1 MNDHRKMN
9 ALVGGVVALVAF
21 LTYLR
26 TIAPTVSFWDCGEFI
41 ACSYILGVPHPPGAP
56 LYILLGRIFSM
67 VPFARDIAFRVN
79 LISAIASAFTVLFL
93 YLIIV
98 RLIVLWRG
106 VPQSKLDRLLLYS
119 SGAIGAL
126 AYAFTDSFWFNAVES
141 EVYAVSMLFTAA
153 VVWLAMR
160 WMEHADDPRS
170 DRYVLMI
177 AYCVGL
183 AIGVHLLN
191 ILALPFVF
199 LIFYFRRFKPASFQE
214 MLLHLVVAA
223 AILGACAFVGMVFKF
238 VYVGLALY
246 LVGHYFYA
254 RGKISEAGKRYAHLA
269 LTLGVGTSVF
279 VAIYPGVIKGIP
291 YLAQKTSMEAL
302 LIFIL
307 LLLIAGVVAVN
318 ERRRWLSV
326 SLLSLFLIVLGYSTY
341 TALYIR
347 SNLDPAI
354 DENDPETAAGMVRYL
369 NREQY
374 GTWGILP
381 RRFPNLPYEW
391 EFRQR
396 YPGEN
401 YKLHQFG
408 RQISFFWNYQLKKMY
423 WRYFGWQFIGKGNT
437 LGSDGYIV
445 ETISL
450 RGLYALPFLIGLFGM
465 VHHFFRDWKRALAV
479 LVLFIMTGVAIVVYL
494 NQEDPQPRERDYVY
508 VGSFFAFA
516 MWIGVGVSAILEWV
530 AEALRQRRMRELA
543 VAGTA
548 LLLLVAGPI
557 NLFAFNFHSHD
568 RTGDYVPYDY
578 SYNLLQTCEQN
589 AIVFTNGD
597 NDTFPLWF
605 LQEVEGIRKDVRVVN
620 LSLLNTDWYIKQ
632 LRDQEPRVPIRMSD
646 SQIETLRPMS
656 MLELLAMSGQMGD
669 EDLERLRRNPPRKV
683 KVSIPVPPEA
693 YERDRAELGEWAP
706 PSSSGEVD
714 RITFEVLPT
723 LMGQGIRVQ
732 DYMVLRILYDNQW
745 RRPVYFAVTVSNDNK
760 LNLFKYLRMDGLGFR
775 VVSVP
780 GDYQVAVDRLRK
792 NLFEVFR
799 YRSLQDPSVYFT
811 DNVKGL
817 LQNYRAAFLRLA
829 TEYARAQRYPDMVAT
844 LEKME
849 EVMPEAVIPI
859 LDVNAQLEVA
869 KLYYLGGR
877 KEECERRL
885 KKLVADNP
893 DFGMAHGWLVNLY
906 EQEGR
911 YTEAADVLARWQDKH
926 PGDREIEAKIKELR
940 QKAGA
945 GGADTTTERGAK
957 EPGGVTQPE
966 NRG

>member
-98 RLIVLWRG
+98 RLVVLWRG

-326 SLLSLFLIVLGYSTY
+326 SLLSLFLIVLGHSTY

-354 DENDPETAAGMVRYL
+354 DENDPETA
-369 NREQY
+369 
-374 GTWGILP
+374 
-381 RRFPNLPYEW
+381 
-391 EFRQR
+391 
-396 YPGEN
+396 
-401 YKLHQFG
+401 
-408 RQISFFWNYQLKKMY
+408 
-423 WRYFGWQFIGKGNT
+423 
-437 LGSDGYIV
+437 
-445 ETISL
+445 
-450 RGLYALPFLIGLFGM
+450 
-465 VHHFFRDWKRALAV
+465 
-479 LVLFIMTGVAIVVYL
+479 
-494 NQEDPQPRERDYVY
+494 
-508 VGSFFAFA
+508 
-516 MWIGVGVSAILEWV
+516 
-530 AEALRQRRMRELA
+530 
-543 VAGTA
+543 
-548 LLLLVAGPI
+548 
-557 NLFAFNFHSHD
+557 
-568 RTGDYVPYDY
+568 
-578 SYNLLQTCEQN
+578 
-589 AIVFTNGD
+589 
-597 NDTFPLWF
+597 
-605 LQEVEGIRKDVRVVN
+605 
-620 LSLLNTDWYIKQ
+620 
-632 LRDQEPRVPIRMSD
+632 
-646 SQIETLRPMS
+646 
-656 MLELLAMSGQMGD
+656 
-669 EDLERLRRNPPRKV
+669 
-683 KVSIPVPPEA
+683 
-693 YERDRAELGEWAP
+693 
-706 PSSSGEVD
+706 
-714 RITFEVLPT
+714 
-723 LMGQGIRVQ
+723 
-732 DYMVLRILYDNQW
+732 
-745 RRPVYFAVTVSNDNK
+745 
-760 LNLFKYLRMDGLGFR
+760 
-775 VVSVP
+775 
-780 GDYQVAVDRLRK
+780 
-792 NLFEVFR
+792 
-799 YRSLQDPSVYFT
+799 
-811 DNVKGL
+811 
-817 LQNYRAAFLRLA
+817 
-829 TEYARAQRYPDMVAT
+829 
-844 LEKME
+844 
-849 EVMPEAVIPI
+849 
-859 LDVNAQLEVA
+859 
-869 KLYYLGGR
+869 
-877 KEECERRL
+877 
-885 KKLVADNP
+885 
-893 DFGMAHGWLVNLY
+893 
-906 EQEGR
+906 
-911 YTEAADVLARWQDKH
+911 
-926 PGDREIEAKIKELR
+926 
-940 QKAGA
+940 
-945 GGADTTTERGAK
+945 
-957 EPGGVTQPE
+957 
-966 NRG
+966 

>member
-1 MNDHRKMN
+1 MNEHRRMN
-9 ALVGGVVALVAF
+9 ALVGGVVTLVAF

-41 ACSYILGVPHPPGAP
+41 ACSRILGVPHPPGAP
-56 LYILLGRIFSM
+56 LYILLGRVFSM
-67 VPFARDIAFRVN
+67 VPLAKDIAFRVN
-79 LISAIASAFTVLFL
+79 LISAITSAFTVLFL

-98 RLIVLWRG
+98 RLVMLWRG
-106 VPQSKLDRLLLYS
+106 EPRSRHDKIVLYS

-126 AYAFTDSFWFNAVES
+126 AFAFTDSFWFNAVES
-141 EVYAVSMLFTAA
+141 EVYALSVFFTAA
-153 VVWLAMR
+153 VVWLAMK
-160 WMEHADDPRS
+160 WMQHAEEPRS

-199 LIFYFRRFKPASFQE
+199 LIFYFKKFKPASFAE
-214 MLLHLVVAA
+214 MLVHVVIAG
-223 AILGACAFVGMVFKF
+223 AILGVCAFIGLVFKF
-238 VYVGLALY
+238 VYAGLALY
-246 LVGHYFYA
+246 LLGHYFYA
-254 RGKISEAGKRYAHLA
+254 RGKVSEAGRRYAHLA
-269 LTLGVGTSVF
+269 LTLGVGTTVF
-279 VAIYPGVIKGIP
+279 VAIYPGVIKGVPFI
-291 YLAQKTSMEAL
+291 AEKTSMEAVL
-302 LIFIL
+302 LFML
-307 LLLIAGVVAVN
+307 LLLIAGVVAVS

-347 SNLDPAI
+347 SNLNPAI
-354 DENDPETAAGMVRYL
+354 DENDPENAAGMVRYL

-381 RRFPNLPYEW
+381 RRFPNIPFEW

-396 YPGEN
+396 YAGEN
-401 YKLHQFG
+401 YKLYQFG
-408 RQISFFWNYQLKKMY
+408 KQVSFFWNYQLKKMY
-423 WRYFGWQFIGKGNT
+423 WRYFGWQFIGKGKT
-437 LGSDGYIV
+437 IGSDGYIV

-465 VHHFFRDWKRALAV
+465 VHHFFRDWKRALPV

-494 NQEDPQPRERDYVY
+494 NQEDPQPRERDYIY

-516 MWIGVGVSAILEWV
+516 MWIGVGVSAILDWV
-530 AEALRQRRMRELA
+530 GEVLKQRTARSLA
-543 VAGTA
+543 MVGAA
-548 LLLLVAGPI
+548 LLLLVAGPL

-578 SYNLLQTCEQN
+578 SYNLLQSCEKD
-589 AIVFTNGD
+589 AIIFTNGD

-646 SQIETLRPMS
+646 SQIEALRPMS
-656 MLELLAMSGQMGD
+656 MLELLAMSGQVA
-669 EDLERLRRNPPRKV
+669 EQELEGLRRNPPKKV
-683 KVSIPVPPEA
+683 KVSIPVPQEA
-693 YERDRAELGEWAP
+693 RARDLAELGEWAR
-706 PSSSGEVD
+706 PSAPEGAD
-714 RITFEVLPT
+714 RISFEVLPT

-732 DYMVLRILYDNQW
+732 DYMVLHILYENQW
-745 RRPVYFAVTVSNDNK
+745 RRPVYFAVTVSNENK
-760 LNLFKYLRMDGLGFR
+760 LNLFRYLRMDGLAFK
-775 VVSVP
+775 VVTVP
-780 GDYQVAVDRLRK
+780 GDYQVAPERLRK
-792 NLFEVFR
+792 NLFEGFR

-829 TEYARAQRYPDMVAT
+829 TEYARAQRYAEMVET
-844 LEKME
+844 LDKME
-849 EVMPEAVIPI
+849 EVMPEAIIPV
-859 LDVNAQLEVA
+859 LDLRAQLEIA

-877 KEECERRL
+877 KEESERRL
-885 KKLVADNP
+885 KKVAAENP
-893 DFGMAHGWLVNLY
+893 DYGEAHGWLLTLY
-906 EQEGR
+906 EQQGR
-911 YTEAADVLARWQDKH
+911 YKEAADVLERWIERH
-926 PGDREIEAKIKELR
+926 PGDREVAGKLEELR
-940 QKAGA
+940 RKAAQAA
-945 GGADTTTERGAK
+945 GDTLRATPAP
-957 EPGGVTQPE
+957 EPEAMPSPE

>member
-1 MNDHRKMN
+1 MDNHRKLN
-9 ALVGGVVALVAF
+9 ALVGGAVTLIAF

-56 LYILLGRIFSM
+56 LYILLGRLFSM
-67 VPFARDIAFRVN
+67 VPFAKDIAFRVN
-79 LISAIASAFTVLFL
+79 LISPVASALTVLFL

-98 RLIVLWRG
+98 RMVILWRG
-106 VPQSKLDRLLLYS
+106 KPSSSLDRIILYS

-126 AYAFTDSFWFNAVES
+126 AFAFTDSFWFNAVEA
-141 EVYAVSMLFTAA
+141 EVYALSMFFTAA
-153 VVWLAMR
+153 VVWLIMK
-160 WMEHADDPRS
+160 WMEKADDPRS
-170 DRYVLMI
+170 DRYLLTI

-199 LIFYFRRFKPASFQE
+199 LIFYFRTCKPASFKE
-214 MLLHLVVAA
+214 FVWHLVIASA
-223 AILGACAFVGMVFKF
+223 MLGACAFVGLVFRF
-238 VYVGLALY
+238 VYIGLAIY
-246 LVGHYFYA
+246 LVGHYFYW
-254 RGKISEAGKRYAHLA
+254 RGKLSEAGKRYAQLA
-269 LTLGVGTSVF
+269 LTLGVGTTVF

-291 YLAQKTSMEAL
+291 HLAEKTFIEVILLLMLAL
-302 LIFIL
+302 LIA
-307 LLLIAGVVAVN
+307 AGVAVS
-318 ERRRWLSV
+318 ERRRWVALSV
-326 SLLSLFLIVLGYSTY
+326 MSLFLIVLGYSTY

-347 SNLDPAI
+347 SNFDPAI

-381 RRFPNLPYEW
+381 RRFPNIPFEW

-401 YKLHQFG
+401 YKFYQFG
-408 RQISFFWNYQLKKMY
+408 KQVNFFLNYQLKKMY

-437 LGSDGYIV
+437 IGSDGYIV

-465 VHHFFRDWKRALAV
+465 VHHFFRDWKRALPV
-479 LVLFIMTGVAIVVYL
+479 LVLFVMTGVAIVVYL

-516 MWIGVGVSAILEWV
+516 IWVGVGVSAILEWIG
-530 AEALRQRRMRELA
+530 EAVKRRGRIRELA
-543 VAGTA
+543 IAGAA
-548 LLLLVAGPI
+548 LVLLVAAPI

-568 RTGDYVPYDY
+568 RTGDYVPSDY
-578 SYNLLQTCEQN
+578 SYNLLQTCDKD

-605 LQEVEGIRKDVRVVN
+605 LQEVCGVRKDVRVVN
-620 LSLLNTDWYIKQ
+620 LSLLNTDWYIRQ
-632 LRDQEPRVPIRMSD
+632 LRDQEPKVPIRMSD
-646 SQIETLRPMS
+646 SQIEALRPMS
-656 MLELLAMSGQMGD
+656 MLELLAMSGQLN
-669 EDLERLRRNPPRKV
+669 EQELEGLRRNPPKKV
-683 KVSIPVPPEA
+683 RVSIPVPPGV
-693 YERDRAELGEWAP
+693 YERDLAELGDWAP
-706 PSSSGEVD
+706 PKAPTNVD
-714 RITFEVLPT
+714 RISIDVLPT

-732 DYMVLRILYDNQW
+732 DYMILRILYDNQW

-760 LNLFKYLRMDGLGFR
+760 LNLFNYLRMDGLCFK
-775 VVSVP
+775 VVTVP
-780 GDYQVAVDRLRK
+780 GEYQIAVDRLRK

-799 YRSLQDPSVYFT
+799 YRSLADPTVYFN

-829 TEYARAQRYPDMVAT
+829 TEYARAQRHAEM
-844 LEKME
+844 LEALDKME
-849 EVMPEAVIPI
+849 QVMPEAVIPV
-859 LDVNAQLEVA
+859 LDLRAQLEIA

-877 KEECERRL
+877 KDESERRL
-885 KKLVADNP
+885 KKLAAANP
-893 DFGMAHGWLVNLY
+893 DFGEAHGWLVLLY
-906 EQEGR
+906 EQQGR
-911 YTEAADVLARWQDKH
+911 YADAAEVLEHWVQKH
-926 PGDREIEAKIKELR
+926 PGDKEAGEKLDELR
-940 QKAGA
+940 RKATEA
-945 GGADTTTERGAK
+945 VPDTAVA
-957 EPGGVTQPE
+957 PPQD

>member
-1 MNDHRKMN
+1 MNDHRKTN
-9 ALVGGVVALVAF
+9 ALVGGAVTLIAF

-56 LYILLGRIFSM
+56 LYILLGRLFSM
-67 VPFARDIAFRVN
+67 IPFAQDIAFRVN
-79 LISAIASAFTVLFL
+79 LVSPIASAFTVLFL

-98 RLIVLWRG
+98 RLVILWRG
-106 VPQSKLDRLLLYS
+106 KPTSIVDRLILYG

-126 AYAFTDSFWFNAVES
+126 AFAFTDSFWFNAVEA
-141 EVYAVSMLFTAA
+141 EVYALSMLFTAA
-153 VVWLAMR
+153 VVWLIMKWQEA
-160 WMEHADDPRS
+160 ADDPHS
-170 DRYVLMI
+170 DRYLLMI

-199 LIFYFRRFKPASFQE
+199 LIFYFRRFRPASFRE
-214 MLLHLVVAA
+214 FLWHLLIAA
-223 AILGACAFVGMVFKF
+223 ALLGVCAFIGMVFKF
-238 VYVGLALY
+238 VYVGLVLY

-254 RGKISEAGKRYAHLA
+254 PSKVSEAGRRYAQLA
-269 LTLGVGTSVF
+269 LTLGVGTAIF

-291 YLAQKTSMEAL
+291 YLAEKTFIEVVVLLMLAL
-302 LIFIL
+302 AIA
-307 LLLIAGVVAVN
+307 AGVAVS
-318 ERRRWLSV
+318 ERRRWLSL
-326 SLLSLFLIVLGYSTY
+326 SLMSLFLIVLGYSTY

-381 RRFPNLPYEW
+381 RRFPNIPFEW

-401 YKLHQFG
+401 YKFYQFG
-408 RQISFFWNYQLKKMY
+408 KQVSFFLNYQVKKMY

-437 LGSDGYIV
+437 IGSDGYIV

-465 VHHFFRDWKRALAV
+465 VHHFFRDWKRGLSV
-479 LVLFIMTGVAIVVYL
+479 LVLFVMTGVAIVVYL

-516 MWIGVGVSAILEWV
+516 MWIGVGVSAILEWIG
-530 AEALRQRRMRELA
+530 EAFRQRGRVRELA
-543 VAGTA
+543 MAGAA
-548 LLLLVAGPI
+548 LILLVAAPI
-557 NLFAFNFHSHD
+557 NLFAWNFHSHD

-578 SYNLLQTCEQN
+578 SYNLLQTCEKD

-605 LQEVEGIRKDVRVVN
+605 LQEVGGIRKDVRVVN

-632 LRDQEPRVPIRMSD
+632 LRDQEPKVPIRMSD
-646 SQIETLRPMS
+646 SQIDALRPLS
-656 MLELLAMSGQMGD
+656 MMELLSMSGQLN
-669 EDLERLRRNPPRKV
+669 EQDLENLRKNPPRKV
-683 KVSIPVPPEA
+683 RVSIPVPPGV
-693 YERDRAELGEWAP
+693 YERDLAELGQWAP
-706 PSSSGEVD
+706 SNTGTTVD
-714 RITFEVLPT
+714 RISFDVLPT

-760 LNLFKYLRMDGLGFR
+760 LNLFNYLRMDGLCFK
-775 VVSVP
+775 VVTTP
-780 GDYQVAVDRLRK
+780 GEYQIAVDRLRK

-799 YRSLQDPSVYFT
+799 YRRLDDPTVYFS

-829 TEYARAQRYPDMVAT
+829 SEYARGQRYPDMLAT
-844 LEKME
+844 LDKMA
-849 EVMPEAVIPI
+849 EVMPEAVIPV
-859 LDVNAQLEVA
+859 LDVRAQLEIA

-885 KKLVADNP
+885 KEVAAANP
-893 DFGMAHGWLVNLY
+893 DYGEAHGWLVMLY

-911 YTEAADVLARWQDKH
+911 YVEAADVLARWSEKH
-926 PGDREIEAKIKELR
+926 PGDRDVTAKLEELR
-940 QKAGA
+940 RKAAEAAPDTSAAPPPGA
-945 GGADTTTERGAK
+945 
-957 EPGGVTQPE
+957 EPQQE